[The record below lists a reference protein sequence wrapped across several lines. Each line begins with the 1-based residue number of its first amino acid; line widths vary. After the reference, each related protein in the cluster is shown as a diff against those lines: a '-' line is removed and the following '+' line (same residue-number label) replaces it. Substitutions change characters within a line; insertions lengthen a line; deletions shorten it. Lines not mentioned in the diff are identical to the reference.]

1 MRDGERPQQV
11 HLRGKHYNQITAGGE
26 GEPLLFVLVWGQLWS
41 EGGVDQ
47 GKFLHLESASS
58 FLLSSNSLCTR
69 LCSEPLICELLPSM
83 GSMPD
88 TAFYGSVTLLS
99 SFQ

>member
-1 MRDGERPQQV
+1 MGRGLSRFICRENITTRSRP
-11 HLRGKHYNQITAGGE
+11 GGE
-26 GEPLLFVLVWGQLWS
+26 GEPLLFALVWGQLWS